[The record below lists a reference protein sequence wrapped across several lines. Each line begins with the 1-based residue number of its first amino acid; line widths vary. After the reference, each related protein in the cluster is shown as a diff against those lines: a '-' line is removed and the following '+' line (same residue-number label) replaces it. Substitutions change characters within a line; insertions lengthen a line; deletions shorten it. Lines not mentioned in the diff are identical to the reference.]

1 MEQSP
6 MAGSKVRGAFL
17 GSDLVDFYSI
27 TLVDSVGSMQSSLK
41 EETCLFIQEELVKMG
56 IDCLNEPML
65 VFISKESDKDPS
77 EVLSYRERMHKCKY
91 P

>member
-41 EETCLFIQEELVKMG
+41 EETCRFVQEELVKMG
-56 IDCLNEPML
+56 IDCLNEP
-65 VFISKESDKDPS
+65 DKDPS